1 MRHRALT
8 TAAAGAAAMV
18 VLTAPAAHAEGRGDI
33 RVIKTVVDH
42 GTNVIVGTKK
52 TIAFPIAMTIRDDSG
67 IKKVSRVSAFNA
79 TNGFGP
85 VDWTDTR
92 CEKKSATTSVCT
104 ATMTIHPDWIRPY
117 GEGGIEGWN
126 ANQVAGVWQVNATVH
141 ANDGDYWIS
150 DDIARFKV
158 KRASVLTTDAGPE
171 PVAKGGT
178 LTVKGKLTRAS
189 WQSLKYWGYAGQPV
203 KLQFKK
209 AGSTKWSTVK
219 TATTS
224 STGGLSTKVTATAA
238 GSWRWFFPGTTTTAQ
253 VASAADAVALK

>member
-8 TAAAGAAAMV
+8 AAAAGAAAMV

-52 TIAFPIAMTIRDDSG
+52 AVEFPIVMTIRDNSG
-67 IKKVSRVSAFNA
+67 VKKVSRVGAFNTA
-79 TNGFGP
+79 NAWGP
-85 VDWTDTR
+85 ADAFDTR
-92 CEKKSATTSVCT
+92 CVKKSATTSVCT
-104 ATMTIHPDWIRPY
+104 ATLLIDPTSIRSSVVGDPD
-117 GEGGIEGWN
+117 WN
-126 ANQVAGVWQVNATVH
+126 ANQVAGVWRVDATVH
-141 ANDGDYWIS
+141 ANDRDYWIS

-171 PVAKGGT
+171 PVAKGGK

-224 STGGLSTKVTATAA
+224 SNGSLSTKVTATAA
-238 GSWRWFFPGTTTTAQ
+238 GNWRWFFPGTTTTAQ
-253 VASAADAVALK
+253 VTSAADAVALK

>member
-8 TAAAGAAAMV
+8 AAAAGAAAMV

-52 TIAFPIAMTIRDDSG
+52 VIEFPIALTIRDNSG
-67 IKKVSRVSAFNA
+67 VKRISDISAFSRA
-79 TNGFGP
+79 HADGP
-85 VDWTDTR
+85 VDWTGTR
-92 CEKKSATTSVCT
+92 CEKKTATTSVCT
-104 ATMTIHPDWIRPY
+104 ATMKIHPDTIRSY
-117 GEGGIEGWN
+117 GAGNPGWN
-126 ANQVAGVWQVNATVH
+126 ANRVAGVWEVSATVK

-171 PVAKGGT
+171 PVAKGRT

-189 WQSLKYWGYAGQPV
+189 WQSLKYGGYAGQPV

-253 VASAADAVALK
+253 VTSAADAVALK